1 MVTYGYVFNQLTG
14 QVQSKKSMQ
23 EVIQFVYEKRLILLA
38 DEVRIKSLKK
48 IPQKK
53 KFFKFLIL
61 QDCAH
66 ETKQHEASDS

>member
-53 KFFKFLIL
+53 KIL
-61 QDCAH
+61 
-66 ETKQHEASDS
+66 